1 MEEDEPETETQAE
14 RRKTLTAVQLV
25 VGDDVMQDD
34 LLEEGGRTAARA
46 GGLTDEG
53 MDEAL
58 GAIDRAAREDDEVDV
73 QEDEDEDDDDD
84 EDDSAEESEEENDAA
99 LEPYS
104 RAAEHNVL
112 AIADEPAGVAI
123 KRAMKLGAS
132 GIARR
137 VGDAVRAIPAGG
149 GETSYPGK
157 IVAVAAAGD
166 EYDVQFD
173 DEQEVDE
180 GLPTHD
186 IFTATQ
192 GRRHRDGRSAA
203 QQKQDRSDTDSFMEK
218 RGGLSRGTQVALSSS
233 ARPAWGSCACAC

>member
-46 GGLTDEG
+46 GGLTDEV

-58 GAIDRAAREDDEVDV
+58 GAIDRAAREDDAEEDEVDV
-73 QEDEDEDDDDD
+73 QEDDDDD
-84 EDDSAEESEEENDAA
+84 DDSAEESEEENDAA

-104 RAAEHNVL
+104 RAAQHNVL

-186 IFTATQ
+186 IFTAAQ